1 MLGLT
6 HTVSFLLNPEVNSR
20 SMQDITNLGISM
32 LDVVALLWFVIVWL
46 GYILFSRN
54 KCKNNKI
61 GLIAEMDAIRQEWGL
76 ELLKRDNRVMDSQLI
91 NGLIR
96 KETFFASTTML
107 ILASTLALMGVGDE
121 VMHLFQNIPFAQSTS
136 TVLWELKVLVL
147 IAVFMFAFFKFTW
160 SIRQH
165 SYCATLLGSI
175 GSPSENKDKRS
186 LVKAQQFADLSSLAA
201 NHFNNGLRAYYFA
214 LAELSWFFHP
224 LAFMFASTWVVII
237 LYRREYHSKAHAI
250 LIGNVKHKV

>member
-1 MLGLT
+1 
-6 HTVSFLLNPEVNSR
+6 
-20 SMQDITNLGISM
+20 MQFMNNLGISA
-32 LDVVALLWFVIVWL
+32 LDIIALLWFIGIWI
-46 GYILFSRN
+46 GYIVFSKN
-54 KCKNNKI
+54 KCKKEKT
-61 GLIAEMDAIRQEWGL
+61 GLIAEMDRIRTEWGL
-76 ELLKRDNRVMDSQLI
+76 ELLKRDNRVMDSQLV

-107 ILASTLALMGVGDE
+107 ILASTLALMGVGDKAIP
-121 VMHLFQNIPFAQSTS
+121 LFQNIPFAQTTT

-147 IAVFMFAFFKFTW
+147 IVVFMFAFFKFTW

-175 GSPSENKDKRS
+175 GSPNESDDEKS
-186 LVKAQQFADLSSLAA
+186 LLKARQFADLSSLAA

-224 LAFMFASTWVVII
+224 LAFIFASTWVVII
-237 LYRREYHSKAHAI
+237 LYRREYYSKAHGI
-250 LIGNVKHKV
+250 LANK

>member
-1 MLGLT
+1 
-6 HTVSFLLNPEVNSR
+6 
-20 SMQDITNLGISM
+20 MQNFTNLGISS
-32 LDVVALLWFVIVWL
+32 LDIVALLWFICIWM
-46 GYILFSRN
+46 GYIVFSRN
-54 KCKNNKI
+54 KCKKEKI
-61 GLIAEMDAIRQEWGL
+61 GLIAEMDIIRKEWAM

-107 ILASTLALMGVGDE
+107 ILASTLALMGVGDQA
-121 VMHLFQNIPFAQSTS
+121 VTLFQNIPFAQT
-136 TVLWELKVLVL
+136 TTEVLWELKVLIL
-147 IAVFMFAFFKFTW
+147 IIIFMFAFFKFTW

-175 GSPSENKDKRS
+175 GSPAVSEEPKS
-186 LVKAQQFADLSSLAA
+186 ILKAGQFADLSSLAA

-237 LYRREYHSKAHAI
+237 LYRREYYSKAHGI
-250 LIGNVKHKV
+250 LAGNINT